1 MNQGVWTVGYW
12 LIGKHNNNWVTYVS
26 YDALKSMGF
35 SDGDPLKSEVNPY
48 RSGKMILDI
57 NAYDPDPIRIE
68 LYWNNTTNR
77 IEMRKYDTE
86 I

>member
-1 MNQGVWTVGYW
+1 
-12 LIGKHNNNWVTYVS
+12 
-26 YDALKSMGF
+26 MGF
-35 SDGDPLKSEVNPY
+35 SDGDHLKSEVNPY

>member
-1 MNQGVWTVGYW
+1 
-12 LIGKHNNNWVTYVS
+12 
-26 YDALKSMGF
+26 MGF
-35 SDGDPLKSEVNPY
+35 SDGDQLKSEVNPY
-48 RSGKMILDI
+48 RSGKMILYIDKI
-57 NAYDPDPIRIE
+57 NEYNPGPIQIE